1 VRGVMVISNWVVFGY
16 LSMQGRLFTHS
27 PRHVR
32 LGSST
37 SETTTTNPVGSRLPR
52 VTFPLVSAFPEEF
65 PEASHT
71 RDSYHTFRVGS
82 IELVYLRLVVNPS
95 GRTYLLCTQNT

>member
-1 VRGVMVISNWVVFGY
+1 MVSNAVVFGY
-16 LSMQGRLFTHS
+16 LSMQGRLFVHS

-37 SETTTTNPVGSRLPR
+37 SETTTTNPVVFSRLPR
-52 VTFPLVSAFPEEF
+52 VTFPLASAFPEEF